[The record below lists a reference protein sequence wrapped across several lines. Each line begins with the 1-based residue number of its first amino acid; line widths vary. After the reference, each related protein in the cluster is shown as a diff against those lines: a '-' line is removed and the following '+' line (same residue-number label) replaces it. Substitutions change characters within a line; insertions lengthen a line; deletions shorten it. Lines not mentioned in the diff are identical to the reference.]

1 MDPGKGPIFSEG
13 SDHERLSSDVGSLLT
28 EAKWVLSNDHKGV
41 EKGFQFK
48 GFNKAWVGH
57 SSYQL
62 EPSAKGSLQEF
73 MNLVAADCKKQKHHP
88 EWSNIYNKTR
98 IRWTTHSPSGLSEKD
113 ITMARICDAH
123 AESLG
128 GIPITQV
135 AETGVTGSSTTPGLE
150 AGECCVPKR
159 ANKTESQ

>member
-48 GFNKAWVGH
+48 GFNKAW
-57 SSYQL
+57 
-62 EPSAKGSLQEF
+62 EF

-135 AETGVTGSSTTPGLE
+135 AETGVTGSSATPGLE